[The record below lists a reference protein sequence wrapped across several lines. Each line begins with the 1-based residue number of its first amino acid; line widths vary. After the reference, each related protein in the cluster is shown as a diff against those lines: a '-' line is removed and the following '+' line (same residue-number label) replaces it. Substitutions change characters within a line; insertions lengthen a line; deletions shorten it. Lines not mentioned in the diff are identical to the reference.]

1 VGSINNV
8 TLISILDK
16 IGAKLSR
23 VGSLNLRGK
32 IEEIMCLNHGPPFH
46 IIRNQWIELKTTNPH

>member
-1 VGSINNV
+1 MNKYY
-8 TLISILDK
+8 ILLG
-16 IGAKLSR
+16 IWFSWR
-23 VGSLNLRGK
+23 VDSLNLREK